1 MSEKKEVDLKKIA
14 KELEIDRPIMS
25 FRVVGS
31 RVEVYPLGGEM
42 MVWPDSPAGEAI
54 PTPSPSLKGGEKA
67 DKERPAK
74 KEPKAKGKKK

>member
-42 MVWPDSPAGEAI
+42 LVWQDSPAGEA
-54 PTPSPSLKGGEKA
+54 
-67 DKERPAK
+67 DKEHPAEKERTAK

>member
-14 KELEIDRPIMS
+14 KELGIDQPIMS

-42 MVWPDSPAGEAI
+42 LVWPDSPAGE
-54 PTPSPSLKGGEKA
+54 
-67 DKERPAK
+67 DKEKLKPSQ
-74 KEPKAKGKKK
+74 KAKGKKK